1 MTSGVRDDLA
11 QLRLQIRRLE
21 AELGESEARQRSI
34 VDTLT
39 EGILVKD
46 ADGSMRL
53 CNSRAASILGMTP
66 EEIKAAP
73 PRSPLGKAIREDG
86 TPFAPDEYPTAVTLN
101 SGWPQADVVM
111 GMHRP
116 DGTIVWISVNCQP
129 LTRPH
134 ESLPY
139 AVVASFSDITER
151 RRAQV
156 ALVESQARLQLLNE
170 LSRVV
175 TTGMSEDQVV
185 ETTVALVA
193 SAFPTVRVSYAT
205 LSGRRLRILSSRD
218 PEGVGAVAGL
228 EIEMPNGSSYLAAL
242 ARGGPVIIEDARANA
257 MPTPPSPILARTG
270 LRAAVD
276 VPIVHGEGILG
287 LLSFSTPTPRRWST
301 HEIATLLEVADAL
314 LGALHQASALEA
326 RRRAEEAA
334 RESEGRFRRLTDAS
348 HDGILISERG
358 VIVEANDRAAEMF
371 GYGAQDLVGT
381 ATAQLAAPEMR
392 EMVARMNQEGME
404 GTFAA
409 VGLRRDGSRFD
420 LEVTGKTITLHGR
433 TARVTILRDVTERKA
448 VDRLKNEFVST
459 VSHELRTPL
468 TSIRG
473 SLGLLEGGVGG
484 SMSPKGLELVRIA
497 RSNAD
502 RLIRLI
508 NDILDLEKMEA
519 GKLEL
524 KITAVDAGDLI
535 AATFEGIRAV
545 AEQRRVRLESR
556 VTCRERLAGDRD
568 RLIQVLTNL
577 VSNALK
583 FAPEESTVAVHATE
597 SGAGGARITVED
609 AGPGIQPELLDRLF
623 KKFQQL
629 DGSDTRARGGTGL
642 GLAIS
647 RTIVE
652 QHGGRIGVSSEPG
665 KGSEFWFE
673 IPVASSAHRRAST
686 SVERPTVLVIEAH
699 DEVCTL
705 LGPLLGEEGYRT
717 VRAES
722 IAAAEQL
729 IAQLRPAALLLDVAL
744 PDGNALDFLERLR
757 EREPARD
764 LPAIVVSGRE
774 RDGTYAGPVLIDWLA
789 KPFDGQRLLHAL
801 RFAVERPGGPR
812 VLLVDDDDGTRT
824 VIAAL
829 LQSMQ
834 IECVEAADGADAL
847 RIAREMPPDLIVLDI
862 GMPRMDGF
870 EVVEALRRERS
881 RGTPLVVYTGRDLA
895 PGERQALTLGVTR
908 HLTKARAT
916 EAEFVDTVRELLA
929 GVVNGAKNGNG
940 RNNE

>member
-1 MTSGVRDDLA
+1 MTPGVRDDLA
-11 QLRLQIRRLE
+11 QTRRELRRLE
-21 AELGESEARQRSI
+21 AELSESEARQRSI
-34 VDTLT
+34 VDTLS

-46 ADGSMRL
+46 ADGSVRL

-66 EEIKAAP
+66 EEIKGAS
-73 PRSPLGKAIREDG
+73 PRSPLGQAIREDG
-86 TPFAPDEYPTAVTLN
+86 TPFAPDEYPTAVTLA

-116 DGTIVWISVNCQP
+116 DGTVVWISVNCQP
-129 LTRPH
+129 LTRAN

-156 ALVESQARLQLLNE
+156 ALVESQSRLQLLNE
-170 LSRVV
+170 LARVV

-185 ETTVALVA
+185 EATVTLVA
-193 SAFPTVRVSYAT
+193 SAFPAVRVTYAT
-205 LSGRRLRILSSRD
+205 LAARRLKFVCSRE
-218 PEGVGAVAGL
+218 PEGLGVVAGV
-228 EIEMPNGSSYLAAL
+228 EIEIANCTPYLDAL
-242 ARGGPVIIEDARANA
+242 ASGGPVIIEDARANA
-257 MPTPPSPILARTG
+257 MPTPPSPVLARTG

-276 VPIVHGEGILG
+276 VPIVHGEGIIG
-287 LLSFSTPTPRRWST
+287 LLSFSTPMPRRWST

-314 LGALHQASALEA
+314 LGALHQARALEA

-348 HDGILISERG
+348 NDGIIISERG

-371 GYGAQDLVGT
+371 GYGTQDLVGT

-392 EMVARMNQEGME
+392 EMVARMNREGIE

-409 VGLRRDGSRFD
+409 VGLRRDGARFD
-420 LEVTGKTITLHGR
+420 LEVTGKTISLHGR
-433 TARVTILRDVTERKA
+433 EARVTVLRDVTERKA

-484 SMSPKGLELVRIA
+484 AMSAKGLELVRIA

-524 KITAVDAGDLI
+524 KITPVDAGELI
-535 AATFEGIRAV
+535 AATFDGIRAV
-545 AEQRRVRLESR
+545 AEQRGVRLESR
-556 VTCRERLAGDRD
+556 VTCDDHMAGDRD

-583 FAPEESTVAVHATE
+583 FAPEGSTVSVRATARD
-597 SGAGGARITVED
+597 AGGVRITVED
-609 AGPGIQPELLDRLF
+609 AGPGIPSEMLDRLF

-652 QHGGRIGVSSEPG
+652 QHGGRIGVRSEPG
-665 KGSEFWFE
+665 QGSEFWFE
-673 IPVASSAHRRAST
+673 IPADAAGAARIAAPPA
-686 SVERPTVLVIEAH
+686 EQPTVLVVEDD
-699 DEVCTL
+699 DEVGSL
-705 LGPLLGEEGYRT
+705 LGRLLGEEGYHAVRT
-717 VRAES
+717 ES

-729 IAQLRPAALLLDVAL
+729 IGHLRPAALLLDVEL

-757 EREPARD
+757 EREPSRD
-764 LPAIVVSGRE
+764 LPAIVISGRE
-774 RDGTYAGPVLIDWLA
+774 RDGTYAGPMLIDWLA

-801 RFAVERPGGPR
+801 RHAMRRPGGPR

-834 IECVEAADGADAL
+834 VECVEATDGADAM
-847 RIAREMPPDLIVLDI
+847 RIARELPPDLIVLDI

-870 EVVEALRRERS
+870 ELVEALRRERC
-881 RGTPLVVYTGRDLA
+881 RATPLVVYTGRDLSA
-895 PGERQALTLGVTR
+895 GERHALTLGVTR

-916 EAEFVDTVRELLA
+916 EAEFVGTVRELLA
-929 GVVNGAKNGNG
+929 GVVNGNGKAG
-940 RNNE
+940 E